1 MEFKAHPDPE
11 RPYCLRPRLPMQRPL
26 LALSFAAA
34 LSIAQADVYRW
45 VDEQGVAHYSDQWVP
60 GSEVVK
66 TSRTH
71 PPGTDTAGRT
81 VDQKNLTAATQRAGQ
96 QLRDEQNARA
106 TQQEVAARRAALC
119 KSAKDAYMRAIT
131 ARVVYKDDKD
141 TGQRT
146 FMSEADAD
154 AYRANVRQ
162 AVQDNCGSVPQFDPE
177 APIPEPQP
185 IDVKPTPEPK
195 VNPADATSR

>member
-1 MEFKAHPDPE
+1 
-11 RPYCLRPRLPMQRPL
+11 MQRAL
-26 LALSFAAA
+26 ITLSFAAA
-34 LSIAQADVYRW
+34 LTVAAAFTVAQADVYRW
-45 VDEQGVAHYSDQWVP
+45 VDEQGVAHYSDEWVP
-60 GSEVVK
+60 GAEVIK
-66 TSRTH
+66 TGKSH
-71 PPGTDTAGRT
+71 PPGSGSTARAA
-81 VDQKNLTAATQRAGQ
+81 DQKNLTAGNQRAAEQ
-96 QLRDEQNARA
+96 SRDDQNARA
-106 TQQEVAARRAALC
+106 TQQDVASRRAALC

-146 FMSEADAD
+146 YMSEADAD
-154 AYRANVRQ
+154 AYRANVRK

-185 IDVKPTPEPK
+185 IDVKPIPEPK